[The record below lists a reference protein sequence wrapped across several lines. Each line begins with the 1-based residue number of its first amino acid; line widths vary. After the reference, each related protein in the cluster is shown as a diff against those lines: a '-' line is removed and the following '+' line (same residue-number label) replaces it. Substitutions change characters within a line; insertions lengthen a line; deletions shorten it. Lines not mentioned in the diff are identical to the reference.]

1 MSLPVPA
8 SFSHPQM
15 ADVLILHLC
24 CFFDAAHA
32 LRTISRV
39 STRFHRLMQ
48 SPLAKRSLRLRLS
61 REEQPAALL
70 DLVLPS
76 GQLGRLENLD
86 VAIPDRAKLIELPL
100 SAEQLGVL
108 VTHASRLHTLQ
119 LASVRL
125 HHSALAALAGL
136 PHLTSLSLDFT
147 PTSSAGLT
155 SSSVT
160 LDQHYYS
167 ALLQLRH
174 LRHLRFVCSWN
185 GRAAFIARL
194 SELNQLETM
203 ELRFKHADIN
213 EATTSAWAAGMPR
226 LRQLLLH
233 KMTPATGA
241 EHGTGVF
248 APLVALPS
256 LTRLE
261 LPHAPSSFAM
271 YSHLTRLRS
280 LSLLVAENTRR
291 GTDSDIA
298 PLAALSNLTHLALVN
313 QEAQADALLQQIALY
328 APRSITSLQ
337 LSLDLSLT
345 RAGCAALEQL
355 PALRLLTLLNG
366 DLQLDPTEEPA
377 SNGNLADES
386 VGTPRC
392 SSARFLSRLEYL
404 HVTSLS
410 LLCPLHQALLWLDTL
425 VPAARYSAS
434 VVDSA
439 PDERLN
445 PLHFLSRHAQ
455 QLEVLRMEDAWP
467 INLLPL
473 LHCSSLRVLGDASPT
488 LYGRGN
494 RDGTRSNLLRHPAL
508 SDPLRDWLQSHRHL
522 VWKEE
527 WHRSLTLAPHEY
539 AKETSMLP
547 AWTRPDKVAFFHK
560 LAEAMGEQTPVQS

>member
-1 MSLPVPA
+1 
-8 SFSHPQM
+8 
-15 ADVLILHLC
+15 
-24 CFFDAAHA
+24 
-32 LRTISRV
+32 
-39 STRFHRLMQ
+39 MQ

-70 DLVLPS
+70 DRVLPS

-100 SAEQLGVL
+100 SVEQLGAL
-108 VTHASRLHTLQ
+108 VTYAPRLHTLQ

-125 HHSALAALAGL
+125 HHSALAVLSGL
-136 PHLTSLSLDFT
+136 PLLTSLSLDFT

-194 SELNQLETM
+194 AELTQLETM
-203 ELRFKHADIN
+203 ELRFKHADLN
-213 EATTSAWAAGMPR
+213 EATTSAWAAGMPH

-298 PLAALSNLTHLALVN
+298 PLAALCNLTHLALVN
-313 QEAQADALLQQIALY
+313 QEAQADALLQQIALH

-345 RAGCAALEQL
+345 RAGCIALEQL
-355 PALRLLTLLNG
+355 PALRFLTLLNG
-366 DLQLDPTEEPA
+366 DLQLDPTEEP
-377 SNGNLADES
+377 S
-386 VGTPRC
+386 

-410 LLCPLHQALLWLDTL
+410 LLCPLDQALLWPDTL
-425 VPAARYSAS
+425 APAARCSAAVADSAS
-434 VVDSA
+434 
-439 PDERLN
+439 DERLN
-445 PLHFLSRHAQ
+445 PLHFLARHAQ

-508 SDPLRDWLQSHRHL
+508 SDPLRDWLIGHRHL
-522 VWKEE
+522 LWKEE

-539 AKETSMLP
+539 ARETSMLP

-560 LAEAMGEQTPVQS
+560 LAEAMCEQTPVQS